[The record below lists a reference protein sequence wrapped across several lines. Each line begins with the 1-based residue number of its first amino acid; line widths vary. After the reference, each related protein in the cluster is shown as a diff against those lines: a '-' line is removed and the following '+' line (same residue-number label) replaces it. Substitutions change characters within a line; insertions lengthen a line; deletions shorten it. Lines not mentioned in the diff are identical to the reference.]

1 MNKFF
6 LIIISMT
13 LINTMTMY
21 YSRNINNQIDK
32 PEIEN
37 EVVEESMSEENQNI
51 EEVEEIQDEEN
62 IDNTDS
68 TDNTTESPVE
78 DEEIIEDE
86 ITEESEEEG
95 LEESSEILP
104 DMDIELTEE
113 EKALVF
119 KYIGKIDI
127 TYLMSLTKEG
137 ITEEENLLII
147 EHLKE
152 KLTAEEYEE
161 VEDLIIR
168 FLYSLE

>member
-1 MNKFF
+1 
-6 LIIISMT
+6 
-13 LINTMTMY
+13 MTMY

-51 EEVEEIQDEEN
+51 EEVEEIQDEERV
-62 IDNTDS
+62 DNSDG
-68 TDNTTESPVE
+68 TDNSTESPVE
-78 DEEIIEDE
+78 DQIVEDE
-86 ITEESEEEG
+86 ITEEAEEEN

-104 DMDIELTEE
+104 DIDIELTEE

-127 TYLMSLTKEG
+127 TYLMTLTKDG

-152 KLTAEEYEE
+152 NLTAEEYEE
-161 VEDLIIR
+161 VEELIIR
-168 FLYSLE
+168 FLYNLE

>member
-51 EEVEEIQDEEN
+51 EEVEEIQDEERV
-62 IDNTDS
+62 DNSDG
-68 TDNTTESPVE
+68 TDNSTESPVE
-78 DEEIIEDE
+78 DQIVEDE
-86 ITEESEEEG
+86 ITEEAEEEN

-104 DMDIELTEE
+104 DIDIELTEE

-127 TYLMSLTKEG
+127 TYLMTLTKDG

-152 KLTAEEYEE
+152 NLTAEEYEE
-161 VEDLIIR
+161 VEELIIR
-168 FLYSLE
+168 FLYNLE

>member
-1 MNKFF
+1 
-6 LIIISMT
+6 
-13 LINTMTMY
+13 MY
-21 YSRNINNQIDK
+21 SSRNINNQIDK

-51 EEVEEIQDEEN
+51 EEVEEIQDEERV
-62 IDNTDS
+62 DNSDG
-68 TDNTTESPVE
+68 TDNSTESPVE
-78 DEEIIEDE
+78 DQIVEDE
-86 ITEESEEEG
+86 ITEEAEEEN

-104 DMDIELTEE
+104 DIDIELTEE

-127 TYLMSLTKEG
+127 TYLMTLTKDG

-152 KLTAEEYEE
+152 NLTAEEYEE
-161 VEDLIIR
+161 VEELIIR
-168 FLYSLE
+168 FLYNLE